1 MACELWLDEIFPS
14 WKVSS
19 ALKIILSVLL
29 IISVSTGEICSDLQ
43 TIGVPAYSAYL
54 QDSML
59 VVSMSGSLTEGDSLL
74 KHYGGIFFVAVDSIV
89 AGWDIFGLA
98 VELDEATLVFLKSD
112 MILLFEWITESSDDE
127 AIAEWVLNHTRVIRD
142 IELSDQP

>member
-1 MACELWLDEIFPS
+1 MQMGFDPF

-19 ALKIILSVLL
+19 TLKIVISVLL
-29 IISVSTGEICSDLQ
+29 IIAVSTGEICSDLQ
-43 TIGVPAYSAYL
+43 AIGVPAHFAYL

-59 VVSMSGSLTEGDSLL
+59 VVSISGSLAEGDSLL

-89 AGWDIFGLA
+89 AGWDVCGIA
-98 VELDEATLVFLKSD
+98 VELDEATLVFRMCD
-112 MILLFEWITESSDDE
+112 MIQLFEWISENHDDE

-142 IELSDQP
+142 SL

>member
-1 MACELWLDEIFPS
+1 M
-14 WKVSS
+14 
-19 ALKIILSVLL
+19 KIILSVLL
-29 IISVSTGEICSDLQ
+29 IIAISAGEICSDLQ
-43 TIGVPAYSAYL
+43 TIGVPAYSATL

-59 VVSMSGSLTEGDSLL
+59 VVSISGSLNEGDSLL

-112 MILLFEWITESSDDE
+112 MILLFEWITESSDDDL
-127 AIAEWVLNHTRVIRD
+127 IAGWILNHTRVVRD
-142 IELSDQP
+142 IVSDQP

>member
-1 MACELWLDEIFPS
+1 M
-14 WKVSS
+14 
-19 ALKIILSVLL
+19 KIMLTVLL
-29 IISVSTGEICSDLQ
+29 IIAVSAGEICFDLQ
-43 TIGVPAYSAYL
+43 TIGVPVHSAYL

-89 AGWDIFGLA
+89 AGWDVFGIA

-127 AIAEWVLNHTRVIRD
+127 AIAGWVLNHTRVVRD
-142 IELSDQP
+142 VVSDQP